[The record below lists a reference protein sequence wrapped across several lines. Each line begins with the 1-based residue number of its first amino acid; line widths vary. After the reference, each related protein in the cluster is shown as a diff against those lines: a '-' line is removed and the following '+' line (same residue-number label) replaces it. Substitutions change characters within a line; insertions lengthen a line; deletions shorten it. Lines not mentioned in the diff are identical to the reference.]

1 MRAKRTLTF
10 RSAEKNMHG
19 RLEMILCHK
28 SASRVDLVPRF
39 TLSLSAGYAACQLGS
54 ALSAEHWHTFGQIQ
68 GDYDGPF

>member
-19 RLEMILCHK
+19 RHEMIK
-28 SASRVDLVPRF
+28 SASRVDLVSRF

>member
-1 MRAKRTLTF
+1 
-10 RSAEKNMHG
+10 
-19 RLEMILCHK
+19 MILCHK
-28 SASRVDLVPRF
+28 SASRVDLVSRF

>member
-19 RLEMILCHK
+19 RHEMILCHK
-28 SASRVDLVPRF
+28 SASRVDLVSRF

-68 GDYDGPF
+68 ENYDGPF